1 MKSYFKLLI
10 LAGALLIS
18 PNLFA
23 QSAIDIRINEIQ
35 TNDQSGI
42 TNEEGKHCGWIEL
55 FNSAYGMVDIS
66 GFFITDQ
73 PIKENGVKPPHTF
86 MIPKGNTATQIPYRH
101 FFLLYADGDTTKGP
115 FHMDFTL
122 DNVKTLYIYAPDG
135 KQLVDYI
142 QIPQIPADKSYGRI
156 ADGEGRH
163 LPYAWNQRSFRKTS
177 VDNKIPSNGGL
188 AILKYPT
195 PGQTNST
202 DPVVSKSQKMGNM
215 DPIGWILA
223 VTAMS
228 VVFLGLIVLYLCFK
242 QVGKNS
248 IRQTKKK
255 EAVAKGIVAGKTKI
269 KAAVDAD
276 MPSAEV
282 IAAIAMACHL
292 YRQEAEIHDDESNI
306 ITIENG
312 SRKYSPWG
320 EKVYLLRETPQVRR
334 K

>member
-1 MKSYFKLLI
+1 M
-10 LAGALLIS
+10 
-18 PNLFA
+18 
-23 QSAIDIRINEIQ
+23 
-35 TNDQSGI
+35 
-42 TNEEGKHCGWIEL
+42 
-55 FNSAYGMVDIS
+55 
-66 GFFITDQ
+66 
-73 PIKENGVKPPHTF
+73 
-86 MIPKGNTATQIPYRH
+86 
-101 FFLLYADGDTTKGP
+101 
-115 FHMDFTL
+115 
-122 DNVKTLYIYAPDG
+122 
-135 KQLVDYI
+135 
-142 QIPQIPADKSYGRI
+142 
-156 ADGEGRH
+156 
-163 LPYAWNQRSFRKTS
+163 
-177 VDNKIPSNGGL
+177 
-188 AILKYPT
+188 KYPT

-292 YRQEAEIHDDESNI
+292 YRQEAEIHD
-306 ITIENG
+306 T
-312 SRKYSPWG
+312 
-320 EKVYLLRETPQVRR
+320 KVAG
-334 K
+334 